1 MLLNKTQ
8 NVLLS
13 LLFKNV
19 QVDVHIKH
27 SQSLNNE
34 VSVCTAN
41 PDETQTQAQTALK
54 MPETPHL
61 VLFSEKQQLY
71 TELLSN
77 D

>member
-1 MLLNKTQ
+1 M
-8 NVLLS
+8 
-13 LLFKNV
+13 
-19 QVDVHIKH
+19 
-27 SQSLNNE
+27 
-34 VSVCTAN
+34 AN